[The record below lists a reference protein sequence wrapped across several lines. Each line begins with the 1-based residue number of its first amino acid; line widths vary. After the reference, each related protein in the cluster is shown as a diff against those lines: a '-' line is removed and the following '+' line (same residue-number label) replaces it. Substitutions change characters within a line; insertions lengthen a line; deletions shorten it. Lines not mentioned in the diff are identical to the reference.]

1 MTLSYI
7 LVSLL
12 IVAFFLMV
20 VATIQTFRGKILSS
34 SLCIMVGTIFVAI
47 VEVIKLVGG
56 VK

>member
-1 MTLSYI
+1 MTFSDIAHL
-7 LVSLL
+7 LVVAAGLL
-12 IVAFFLMV
+12 MI
-20 VATIQTFRGKILSS
+20 VATIQTVRGKILSS

>member
-1 MTLSYI
+1 MTLLSI
-7 LVSLL
+7 LFSLV
-12 IVAFFLMV
+12 IAAFFLMV

>member
-1 MTLSYI
+1 MILSYI
-7 LVSLL
+7 LFSLV
-12 IVAFFLMV
+12 IAAVFLMV

-34 SLCIMVGTIFVAI
+34 ALCIMVGTIFVAI